1 MNTDSNVDNTEN
13 IRRNIVKLSNSKDKL
28 KEIEHHLRKINELGQ
43 LSAAMIQNYPL
54 IKQVSLMY
62 DNFRKT
68 KEIYEQFVDLDK
80 KVERCSFLLDL
91 DLKNDGISNLLLI
104 YWYIYQLEQFRS
116 KTNNLVQTEGA
127 SISTYNL
134 KRYFKKVDDLVE
146 KFESYFWNFIPNHYF
161 DHDSK
166 SLVHIYKVLSK
177 MGDERRIK
185 FNHMLEDIIAFKVQS
200 SLKIDQSQHLDL
212 NIEEKLDNLLTVW
225 QSTMTR
231 VRDLISPSTPDSN
244 STTSWFLQTLHVHIH
259 QNLGYIVK
267 LTLDTKATGNI
278 STLLLW
284 SFRYY
289 ESMKGDFN
297 YSGEE
302 FTPYLL
308 HPFQGKLID
317 LFCQTSKSKL
327 GEWIQN
333 LFENEKQTFINRT
346 CPPEA
351 GGTNNHYMAAS
362 SIDLIQIYKQL
373 TNSTASTR
381 QPQLLCRIVE
391 EIVYSVQSLKKQI
404 VEMLENERK
413 QQEQMEESRE
423 KTAKEGGIKEFYD
436 DYVIMFGN
444 TSLKWATY
452 MQEIPNQ
459 IDESNPIDEDTRVT
473 IQKQFKVASDEFVTL
488 AKFSSDLLT
497 RSILRTIRT
506 VLDKLFTF
514 EWYKPDSSL
523 TLTILATF
531 DDYLSEY
538 KDHCEE
544 FLFRKIMVDLLD
556 TCIFEYLKQL
566 KVKSTKILIEEAP
579 SFFQQDIDSI
589 GEFFKKMELDPR
601 RVQKALD
608 PLCKLTSFIICS
620 KKMLFLEFFA
630 FFKSYPDVDIGYLE
644 ELLKR
649 RNDMEKNFLEDLIKT
664 CRHKVKEEKIL
675 LVNSSVFG
683 KM

>member
-1 MNTDSNVDNTEN
+1 MSSGITSIDNTEN
-13 IRRNIVKLSNSKDKL
+13 IRRNILKLSDSKDKL
-28 KEIEHHLRKINELGQ
+28 KEIGHHLRKINELGQ

-80 KVERCSFLLDL
+80 KVERCSYLLDL
-91 DLKNDGISNLLLI
+91 DLKNDSIDNFLLI
-104 YWYIYQLEQFRS
+104 YWYIYQLEQFRG

-146 KFESYFWNFIPNHYF
+146 KFESYFWNPISNKYF
-161 DHDSK
+161 EYNSEQ
-166 SLVHIYKVLSK
+166 LVHIYKALSK
-177 MGDERRIK
+177 MTEERRTR
-185 FNHMLEDIIAFKVQS
+185 FNHMIEDIVAFKVQS
-200 SLKIDQSQHLDL
+200 SLKIDQSQNLDL
-212 NIEEKLDNLLTVW
+212 NIEDRLANLFAIW
-225 QSTMTR
+225 QSMMTR
-231 VRDLISPSTPDSN
+231 VRDVISPSTSDRN
-244 STTSWFLQTLHVHIH
+244 QTINWFLQTIHVHIH
-259 QNLGYIVK
+259 QNLGYIIK
-267 LTLDTKATGNI
+267 LTIDTKATGNI

-284 SFRYY
+284 SHQYY
-289 ESMKGDFN
+289 ESIKGEFN
-297 YSGEE
+297 YNGEE

-308 HPFQGKLID
+308 HPYQGKLID

-333 LFENEKQTFINRT
+333 LFENEKQAFVNRT
-346 CPPEA
+346 SVPER
-351 GGTNNHYMAAS
+351 GPNNHYMAAS

-391 EIVYSVQSLKKQI
+391 EIVVSVQSLKRQ
-404 VEMLENERK
+404 VTEMLEGER
-413 QQEQMEESRE
+413 QEQERE
-423 KTAKEGGIKEFYD
+423 REREKEFYD
-436 DYVIMFGN
+436 DHVIMFGN

-452 MQEIPNQ
+452 MQEIPDQ
-459 IDESNPIDEDTRVT
+459 IDEANPIDEDTKT
-473 IQKQFKVASDEFVTL
+473 IIQKQFKMASDEFVVL
-488 AKFSSDLLT
+488 AKYCSDVLV
-497 RSILRTIRT
+497 RSILRTIRP
-506 VLDKLFTF
+506 VLEKLFTP
-514 EWYKPDSSL
+514 EWYKTDSSL
-523 TLTILATF
+523 TPSILATF
-531 DDYLSEY
+531 DDYMNEY
-538 KDHCEE
+538 RNQCEE
-544 FLFRKIMVDLLD
+544 FLFRKVMVDLLD
-556 TCIFEYLKQL
+556 TYIFEYLRQL
-566 KVKSTKILIEEAP
+566 KSKSTKIIIDEAP

-589 GEFFKKMELDPR
+589 GEFFRKMELDPR

-630 FFKSYPDVDIGYLE
+630 FFKSYPDVNIGYLE

-675 LVNSSVFG
+675 LVNSSIFG